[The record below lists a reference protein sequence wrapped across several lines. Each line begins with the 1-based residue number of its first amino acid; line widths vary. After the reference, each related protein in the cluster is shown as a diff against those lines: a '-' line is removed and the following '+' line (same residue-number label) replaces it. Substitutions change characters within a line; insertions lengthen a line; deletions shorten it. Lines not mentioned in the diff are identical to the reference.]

1 MFITEAKYNQHEYG
15 EAMVEREDTVMTVQ
29 DMSRSRFDFKISK
42 SIVESEES
50 ILGMNL
56 FPPKRE
62 TFFQM
67 QKEYTTSSV
76 IRRASLFEIKFDLS
90 NDVHYYN
97 R

>member
-1 MFITEAKYNQHEYG
+1 
-15 EAMVEREDTVMTVQ
+15 MVEREDTVMTVQ

-62 TFFQM
+62 TFF
-67 QKEYTTSSV
+67 
-76 IRRASLFEIKFDLS
+76 
-90 NDVHYYN
+90 
-97 R
+97 